1 MPKPIIIFCDG
12 SDCLEGVRNLLKVL
26 PAWCNQPTRCC
37 NLFRSAL
44 GLPIEAGHGGGAD
57 GSSSREQPVPLEPA
71 PLATEVKRIKK
82 QVAPVTRWIVAKP
95 AVQNILSQALDANAA
110 SLEVSD
116 QVVGVGG
123 GSSGLGDVGV
133 CV

>member
-1 MPKPIIIFCDG
+1 M
-12 SDCLEGVRNLLKVL
+12 
-26 PAWCNQPTRCC
+26 
-37 NLFRSAL
+37 
-44 GLPIEAGHGGGAD
+44 
-57 GSSSREQPVPLEPA
+57 PLEPA

-95 AVQNILSQALDANAA
+95 VVKNILSQALDENAA

-116 QVVGVGG
+116 QVVGGCG